1 MNLKKIT
8 LTTLFLFC
16 IFNISAQNVQSAG
29 YNNVDMLLT
38 VADSLQYQ
46 KFELT
51 TGTDTYY
58 AKPFKNLF
66 INIDLDYQP
75 TENVTSYFRLEFK
88 FTNPENVGNVGTTSL
103 GITAP
108 VLIPPVSKKK
118 AERKG
123 PSNSYTYPFTAEVEY
138 PILPITYDVNVKLLK
153 YATQRDYIDKTPNF
167 KVKDSISFSLIAEEF
182 TPNPN
187 EFVVVT
193 TYPNP
198 ITNQITIMYAES
210 GTQNPTAAQEPLE
223 VAIFDNTGNPV
234 SQHTLMSTSFNDTSI
249 SYTMDTS
256 QLQPGTY
263 YFQLT
268 RAGETTI
275 KTIIKQ

>member
-1 MNLKKIT
+1 MNLKNFT
-8 LTTLFLFC
+8 LTTLFLC
-16 IFNISAQNVQSAG
+16 CVVNISAQNVQSAA
-29 YNNVDMLLT
+29 YNNIDMLLT
-38 VADSLQYQ
+38 VKDSSQGQ
-46 KFELT
+46 RFKLT

-58 AKPFKNLF
+58 AQPFKNLI
-66 INIDLDYQP
+66 INIDLDYQS
-75 TENVTSYFRLEFK
+75 TENVTSYFGLRFK
-88 FTNPENVGNVGTTSL
+88 LPQGDSVGNVGTNSL

-118 AERKG
+118 AERKN
-123 PSNSYTYPFTAEVEY
+123 PSNSNTYPYTTEVEY
-138 PILPITYDVNVKLLK
+138 PILPKTYNVKVKLLK
-153 YATQRDYIDKTPNF
+153 YATHRDYIEETSNF
-167 KVKDSISFSLIAEEF
+167 MVKDSVSFSLIADEF

-210 GTQNPTAAQEPLE
+210 GTQNPSAAQEPLE

-234 SQHTLMSTSFNDTSI
+234 SQHILTSTSFNDTSV

-256 QLQPGTY
+256 QLQSGTY

-268 RAGETTI
+268 RAGETTV